1 MQCEG
6 KAETHQRPLSLSSSP
21 EQEQETLQR
30 AERRCEH
37 LEAQVVGL
45 EERLEEE
52 EGAAAQLAAQRQRL
66 EAECCG
72 LRRDLEELEN
82 TLTSVEKDKQ
92 VGLRFT
98 LSDGQPSDLCFHS
111 AAIICS
117 GEVFPL

>member
-6 KAETHQRPLSLSSSP
+6 KGETHQRPLSLSSSP
-21 EQEQETLQR
+21 EQEQESLQR

-52 EGAAAQLAAQRQRL
+52 EGAAAQLASQRQRL

-92 VGLRFT
+92 VGLRLT
-98 LSDGQPSDLCFHS
+98 HS
-111 AAIICS
+111 
-117 GEVFPL
+117 G